1 MASPKFIAQ
10 GVNGCVYSGIT
21 CINDDDI
28 RASKKQYITKVLNI
42 ENGAKEYCEYK
53 NLEKLLE
60 STGVKDIDNYF
71 IYKSSVCNP
80 DPSIVIDEKK
90 CKQKPA
96 YMYLSYENGGK
107 DLETI
112 LEERSEEFGEYNYE
126 EVKTPKGPTSKK
138 TFDFEGTCIKPLPE
152 FYKNLFI
159 SFLNIF
165 KGIDILNSHG
175 IYCFDLKPANI
186 VYNEKTGMC
195 KMIDLG
201 SCTKPDL
208 MSEKDLKYLIENG
221 AKGTIP
227 YLPPEMKILPTSTGK
242 VLYLPGFY
250 NFRLVEL
257 KKKDN
262 QLELMYHETQL
273 NTIDLEYY
281 SNVGVENKEDNREIL
296 LQRCKKMNI
305 WILGVILLEIYDQ
318 IIDEMKKED
327 YKKGCRIGELE
338 LLMPLINQLL
348 ALNVDERLDSTQ
360 ALSEYKEW
368 LKNLT
373 KQSSPRVSPET
384 VSLKPGTKFLKP
396 GTVFLKPGTA
406 SEHSFITP
414 SPTPSPT
421 TLFPSVKTLGT
432 GGSLYKKTRRYKLK
446 KGRKITNR
454 KKHIKQIKS
463 NRKYLGKKR
472 YNKHISLR
480 KLRK

>member
-21 CINDDDI
+21 CINDDNI
-28 RASKKQYITKVLNI
+28 RDPKIEYITKVLNI
-42 ENGAKEYCEYK
+42 ENGAKEFCEYK

-71 IYKSSVCNP
+71 IYKSNVCNP
-80 DPSIVIDEKK
+80 DPDIMIDNNK

-107 DLETI
+107 DLEHI
-112 LEERSEEFGEYNYE
+112 LKERSKEFGEYNYE
-126 EVKTPKGPTSKK
+126 EAKTPKGPTLKK
-138 TFDFEGTCIKPLPE
+138 TFDFKGTCIKPLPE
-152 FYKNLFI
+152 FYNNLFI

-165 KGIDILNSHG
+165 KGINILNSHG

-242 VLYLPGFY
+242 VLYLKGFY

-257 KKKDN
+257 TKKKN
-262 QLELMYHETQL
+262 EKELELTYHETSL
-273 NTIDLEYY
+273 DEINLDYY
-281 SNVGVENKEDNREIL
+281 SNVGVETKEDNREIL

-305 WILGVILLEIYDQ
+305 WILGIILLEIYDQ
-318 IIDEMKKED
+318 IMDEMKKDD
-327 YKKGCRIGELE
+327 YKNGCRIGELE
-338 LLMPLINQLL
+338 LLMPLIKQLL
-348 ALNVDERLDSTQ
+348 ALNIDERLDSTE
-360 ALSEYKEW
+360 ALNAYEKW
-368 LKNLT
+368 LKNIT
-373 KQSSPRVSPET
+373 KQSSPRGSPGTLFEKPGT
-384 VSLKPGTKFLKP
+384 VFEKPGTKFLSL
-396 GTVFLKPGTA
+396 F
-406 SEHSFITP
+406 
-414 SPTPSPT
+414 PTPSPT
-421 TLFPSVKTLGT
+421 TPSPSQSQTFEV

-446 KGRKITNR
+446 KVRRITNR
-454 KKHIKQIKS
+454 RKHIKQIKS
-463 NRKYLGKKR
+463 KRKYLGKKR
-472 YNKHISLR
+472 YNKYISLR